1 MDTQGP
7 EVDRQLAVFQRG
19 VCDLIEGQQLHGMI
33 AKSLSGTT
41 AAHQVRHGPE
51 LARPPP
57 RPRGQL
63 RKLRDLQDLGHQI
76 VLIVGDATAMVGDPS
91 GRNKLRPVLSRE
103 EVDANQKTYVEQAAR
118 VLDMER
124 TEVRQNS
131 EWFDKMNFEALLRLT
146 TRMTVAQ
153 MLERDTFQTRM
164 EASEPIGINE
174 FLYPLMQGWDSVQ
187 VESDLELGG
196 TDQLFNLLV
205 GRRLQEQMGQ
215 RPQIVLTQPLING
228 LDGRKMSKSYGN
240 SIGLTAS
247 AKDMTFRIMQVDDE
261 VMGDWFLHLTRLDP
275 ARIEEALAG
284 HPREAK
290 ALLAAEVT
298 AFYHGEGAAREAAG
312 QFDREVRDKV
322 LPDDFARQLGRGLG
336 RRAPPRQPA
345 QGDGPLPVH
354 LRGPPRHQ
362 AGRRE
367 ARRRG
372 GEGRAR
378 RGRPAGGRAPRP
390 GREEARGAPR
400 ALSRGPVIPDR
411 YGRSGRLTVG
421 SRGLAPRRPVGRG
434 ECGGAGTPWG
444 YTSVVVKVVL
454 VNPPSPP
461 EFRVSRGLM
470 GASGWP

>member
-19 VCDLIEGQQLHGMI
+19 VCDLIEEQQLRGMI
-33 AKSLSGTT
+33 AKSLS
-41 AAHQVRHGPE
+41 E
-51 LARPPP
+51 ERPLRIKFGMDPSSP
-57 RPRGQL
+57 DLHLGHAVQL

-103 EVDANQKTYVEQAAR
+103 EVDANQQTYVEQAAR

-124 TEVRQNS
+124 TEVRKNS
-131 EWFDKMNFEALLRLT
+131 EWFDKMNFEELLRLT

-205 GRRLQEQMGQ
+205 GRRLQEQMEQ

-261 VMGDWFLHLTRLDP
+261 VMGDWFLHLTRLET
-275 ARIEEALAG
+275 ARIDAALAG

-298 AFYHGEGAAREAAG
+298 AFYHGEEAAGVAAG

-322 LPDDFARQLGRGLG
+322 LPDDLPEVAW
-336 RRAPPRQPA
+336 
-345 QGDGPLPVH
+345 GDGWGDALPLPN
-354 LRGPPRHQ
+354 LLKELGLCQ
-362 AGRRE
+362 STSE
-367 ARRRG
+367 ARRAIQQG
-372 GEGRAR
+372 GVRLDGEVKSDAR
-378 RGRPAGGRAPRP
+378 EEVPRP
-390 GREEARGAPR
+390 SAAQLVQVGKKRAARM
-400 ALSRGPVIPDR
+400 L
-411 YGRSGRLTVG
+411 
-421 SRGLAPRRPVGRG
+421 
-434 ECGGAGTPWG
+434 
-444 YTSVVVKVVL
+444 
-454 VNPPSPP
+454 PS
-461 EFRVSRGLM
+461 
-470 GASGWP
+470 

>member
-19 VCDLIEGQQLHGMI
+19 VCDLIEEQQLRGMI
-33 AKSLSGTT
+33 AKSLS
-41 AAHQVRHGPE
+41 E
-51 LARPPP
+51 ERPLRIKFGMDPSSP
-57 RPRGQL
+57 DLHLGHAVQL

-118 VLDMER
+118 VLDMGR

-131 EWFDKMNFEALLRLT
+131 EWFDKMNFEELLRLT

-205 GRRLQEQMGQ
+205 GRRLQEQMEQ

-298 AFYHGEGAAREAAG
+298 AFYHGEEAAREAAG

-322 LPDDFARQLGRGLG
+322 LPDDLPEVAWDAAWGEAL
-336 RRAPPRQPA
+336 
-345 QGDGPLPVH
+345 PLPN
-354 LRGPPRHQ
+354 LLKELGLCQ
-362 AGRRE
+362 STSE
-367 ARRRG
+367 ARRAIQQG
-372 GEGRAR
+372 GVRLDGEVKSDAR
-378 RGRPAGGRAPRP
+378 EELPRPAEPQLVQVGKKRV
-390 GREEARGAPR
+390 AR
-400 ALSRGPVIPDR
+400 L
-411 YGRSGRLTVG
+411 L
-421 SRGLAPRRPVGRG
+421 
-434 ECGGAGTPWG
+434 
-444 YTSVVVKVVL
+444 
-454 VNPPSPP
+454 PS
-461 EFRVSRGLM
+461 
-470 GASGWP
+470 

>member
-19 VCDLIEGQQLHGMI
+19 VCDLIEEQQLRGMI
-33 AKSLSGTT
+33 AKSLS
-41 AAHQVRHGPE
+41 E
-51 LARPPP
+51 ERPLRIKFGMDPSSP
-57 RPRGQL
+57 DLHLGHAVQL

-131 EWFDKMNFEALLRLT
+131 EWFDKMNFEELLRLT

-205 GRRLQEQMGQ
+205 GRRLQEQMEQ

-298 AFYHGEGAAREAAG
+298 AFYHGEEAAREAAG

-322 LPDDFARQLGRGLG
+322 LPDDLPEVAWDAAWGEAL
-336 RRAPPRQPA
+336 
-345 QGDGPLPVH
+345 PLPN
-354 LRGPPRHQ
+354 LLKELGLCQ
-362 AGRRE
+362 STSE
-367 ARRRG
+367 ARRAIQQG
-372 GEGRAR
+372 GVRLDGEVKSDAR
-378 RGRPAGGRAPRP
+378 EELPRPAEPQLVQVGKKRV
-390 GREEARGAPR
+390 AR
-400 ALSRGPVIPDR
+400 L
-411 YGRSGRLTVG
+411 L
-421 SRGLAPRRPVGRG
+421 
-434 ECGGAGTPWG
+434 
-444 YTSVVVKVVL
+444 
-454 VNPPSPP
+454 PS
-461 EFRVSRGLM
+461 
-470 GASGWP
+470 